1 MEGLIS
7 RNFTVFFMS
16 FSPSDILRTH
26 NYLFSSSLDK
36 VNR

>member
-7 RNFTVFFMS
+7 RNFTVFFVS

-26 NYLFSSSLDK
+26 NLLVLQFA
-36 VNR
+36 